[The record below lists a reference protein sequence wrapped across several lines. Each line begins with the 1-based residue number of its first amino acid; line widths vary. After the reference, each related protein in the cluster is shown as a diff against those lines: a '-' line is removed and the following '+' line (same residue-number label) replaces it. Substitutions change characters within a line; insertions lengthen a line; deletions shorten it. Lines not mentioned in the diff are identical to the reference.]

1 MYVHVNKNLSLS
13 ERSYAAAFSCFF
25 RRSRGSCNLG
35 VVTNDDF
42 TLTISFDNGEK
53 RRYDVRTLLK
63 DDTVFEPFKNTEAFR
78 RVYVDE
84 NNAIAWDIDPTVDS
98 RKIIR

>member
-1 MYVHVNKNLSLS
+1 MDNSDEYYRSKGFDKRMS
-13 ERSYAAAFSCFF
+13 EYLAAG
-25 RRSRGSCNLG
+25 RRKNLG

-53 RRYDVRTLLK
+53 RRYDVRPLLK

-78 RVYVDE
+78 RVYIDE

>member
-1 MYVHVNKNLSLS
+1 MDNSDEYYRSKGFDKRMS
-13 ERSYAAAFSCFF
+13 EYFAAG
-25 RRSRGSCNLG
+25 RRKNLG

-53 RRYDVRTLLK
+53 RRYDVRPLLK

-78 RVYVDE
+78 RVYIDE

>member
-1 MYVHVNKNLSLS
+1 M
-13 ERSYAAAFSCFF
+13 
-25 RRSRGSCNLG
+25 
-35 VVTNDDF
+35 
-42 TLTISFDNGEK
+42 
-53 RRYDVRTLLK
+53 

-78 RVYVDE
+78 RVYIDE